1 MMMMT
6 MSEGVIIMIIMGYDD
21 DDDVRTM
28 MRVWQSRGKRKPAL
42 EVGGSSASAM
52 IINMMTVMMTMNFV
66 ILVMI

>member
-1 MMMMT
+1 
-6 MSEGVIIMIIMGYDD
+6 MIIMGYDD

-52 IINMMTVMMTMNFV
+52 IIIMITVMMTTMSMMTMNFV
-66 ILVMI
+66 IIVMI

>member
-1 MMMMT
+1 
-6 MSEGVIIMIIMGYDD
+6 MIIMGYDD

-52 IINMMTVMMTMNFV
+52 IIIMMTVMMTMNFV
-66 ILVMI
+66 IIVMI